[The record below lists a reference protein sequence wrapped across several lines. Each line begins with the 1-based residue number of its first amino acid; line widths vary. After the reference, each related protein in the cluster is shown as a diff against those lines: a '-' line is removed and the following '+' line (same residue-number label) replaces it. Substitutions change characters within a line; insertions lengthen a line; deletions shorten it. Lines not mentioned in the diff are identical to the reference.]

1 MGYATH
7 IKSFRKKLKEC
18 MEILREYKFEL
29 LEDLQQKGYA
39 IRSWVERGVP
49 TVETLKIKNK
59 PR

>member
-1 MGYATH
+1 
-7 IKSFRKKLKEC
+7 